1 MEERNFELKFQG
13 RRKLNSSRRKTYY
26 LIGAIE
32 LIIGLIVL
40 LKSNVGFKMFFS
52 IILIAGI
59 ANIIY
64 GLIGKELRKEKNF
77 ISISSEEIE
86 YKNSFQKPQKI
97 KLSDLWD
104 IRIETAKVE
113 FVMNEER
120 VKSYD
125 FSVFQEQELEDIYGE
140 FERVKAKLIK

>member
-1 MEERNFELKFQG
+1 MGQKNFERKFHG
-13 RRKLNSSRRKTYY
+13 RRNLNSSKKKAYY
-26 LIGAIE
+26 IIGVIE
-32 LIIGLIVL
+32 LVIGLFVL

-113 FVMNEER
+113 FVMNDQR

-125 FSVFQEQELEDIYGE
+125 FSVFQEQELEDIYEE